1 MKFSHVLLLIL
12 SMVMPAFAQDTQ
24 PPQVTEPAPMTKV
37 TPNWN
42 AVGSIAVLHEGRIK
56 PLDTVAR
63 SSMLMICG
71 KQSVKVKGKTMHALE
86 WLMDVMC
93 KPELADRYR
102 VFLVHDPDIEA
113 LLKLG
118 EQDQRWSFMELEPHL
133 QLISQ
138 QAQQAQ
144 QVQAHQR
151 NRYQRAI
158 LELYSHLTNYVMLKN
173 SIAPPQSPNFGKE
186 ISQVQGLM
194 QWISENPNKID
205 KTIVQQMTMLK
216 QYYATLSS
224 RSSIHFVP
232 PIGDLPWETIGDH
245 MGRVLDGLAMDPSV
259 PLFVLIRE
267 SYREGDWHMINK
279 LVEDHLARP
288 AEQLPKARSEAMFN
302 RAALLVNAMPVY
314 VLGLVITLLA
324 MMKFHKLLKVGVL
337 VVIVAFIMH
346 TFGLGWRMW
355 IEGRPPVI
363 NLYGSAVFIG
373 WGATLMALV
382 MEKIYKNG
390 LANIAAT
397 LIGFSTLIIAHHLSL
412 SGDTIEP
419 VRAVLNS
426 NFWLSTHVIIVTLGY
441 SSMFVAGAIG
451 MIYVV
456 RDVILRNLTP
466 QSRASMARMAY
477 GIICFAM
484 LFSFVGTVLG
494 GIWADQSWGRFWGWD
509 PKENGALLIVLWN
522 AAILHARWGG
532 LVQVRGMMI
541 MTLIG
546 NCITAFSWFGVNM
559 MGVGLHSYGFMDGAF
574 FWLAAYWVSQLIFVA
589 IGLFPIHESQQ
600 TKTDHKSDKKPN
612 KTASGHSA

>member
-1 MKFSHVLLLIL
+1 MSILMLLCIT
-12 SMVMPAFAQDTQ
+12 VPTWAQET
-24 PPQVTEPAPMTKV
+24 VAPD
-37 TPNWN
+37 WN
-42 AVGSIAVLHEGRIK
+42 ALGRIAVLHEGRVK

-71 KQSVKVKGKTMHALE
+71 KQSVTVQGRSMHALE

-93 KPELADRYR
+93 KPELSDRYR
-102 VFLVHDPDIEA
+102 VFLIHDPDIEA

-118 EQDQRWSFMELEPHL
+118 EEDKRWSFMELQP
-133 QLISQ
+133 QISLIAD

-144 QVQAHQR
+144 GVQSHQR

-158 LELYSHLTNYVMLKN
+158 LELYNHLTMYVMLKN
-173 SIAPPQSPNFGKE
+173 SIAPEGSTNFGKE
-186 ISQVQGLM
+186 IAQLQSFT
-194 QWISENPNKID
+194 QWLTENPTQVDQDAIKQLNI
-205 KTIVQQMTMLK
+205 LK
-216 QYYATLSS
+216 QHYETLAA

-232 PIGDLPWETIGDH
+232 PVADLPWQRIGEH
-245 MGRVLDGLAMDPSV
+245 LRHVLAGVKMDPSV
-259 PLFVLIRE
+259 PLFAIIRAA
-267 SYREGDWHMINK
+267 YREGNWAMINK
-279 LVEDHLARP
+279 MVADHLDRP
-288 AEQLPKARSEAMFN
+288 QEQLPKVRSEAMFN
-302 RAALLVNAMPVY
+302 RVALLVNAMPVY
-314 VLGLVITLLA
+314 VVGLLITLLA
-324 MMKFHKLLKVGVL
+324 MVKYNKLLKLGVF
-337 VVIVAFIMH
+337 VVIIAFVMH

-373 WGATLMALV
+373 WGATLMALI

-390 LANIAAT
+390 LSNIAAT

-441 SSMFVAGAIG
+441 SAMFVAGAIG
-451 MIYVV
+451 MIFVV
-456 RDVILRNLTP
+456 RDVILRNLSP
-466 QSRASMARMAY
+466 KAFASMGRMAY

-522 AAILHARWGG
+522 AATLHARWSGMI
-532 LVQVRGMMI
+532 QIRGMML
-541 MTLIG
+541 MTLLG

-574 FWLAAYWVSQLIFVA
+574 FWLSAFWVSQLVLVA
-589 IGLFPIHESQQ
+589 IGLFPVREIQSSPPD
-600 TKTDHKSDKKPN
+600 KKSDKSIS
-612 KTASGHSA
+612 TDSGV